1 MTPKDFM
8 ELEDIELMKLP
19 VEFRSMVAY
28 ECYIRG
34 HAYGYEEVLNHV
46 RNTVDWLLPC
56 IEKYTK
62 NLSTLTNR
70 SE

>member
-19 VEFRSMVAY
+19 VEFRSMVSY
-28 ECYIRG
+28 GCYDHG
-34 HAYGYEEVLNHV
+34 HDYGYEEVLNHV

-62 NLSTLTNR
+62 NLSGAR
-70 SE
+70 HGQ